1 VNNLN
6 TQSSSLDKPASKP
19 SGRIARAL
27 RSFSFAEKIVFS
39 ICAVLFVGSAL
50 FLISLVNRHYS
61 VQVPIQGGT
70 LTEGVVGYVGYINPI
85 LAVSDSGRDLTK
97 LMYSGLMKA
106 TPAGTLVP
114 ELAESYTISDDG
126 LTYTF
131 VLKNKLFFHD
141 GTPITADDVVFTV
154 QKVQDPALKSPSKP
168 NWDGVIV
175 SKIDDRTV
183 SFKLSKPYAP
193 FLENTT
199 LGIIPK
205 HIWKNARD
213 EDFNYSQYN
222 FEPIGSGPYKLYG
235 TQRNTSGIPQ
245 DYDLVPFDQYP
256 LGTPYIAHLIV
267 KTFSNE
273 KSMIEA
279 YQRGDIQSMYDVSPQ
294 VAKSIVRGDSKI
306 YTTALPRV
314 FGIFFN
320 QNEAPVLANKEVRQA
335 LQLATDR
342 QAIIDNVLGGY
353 GLAISD
359 PIPPGSLP
367 AGSNLPTPVATT
379 SIEDAKKVLTDAGW
393 TPDANGIM
401 NKKIG
406 KDTVLLS
413 FSISTS
419 DTPELVQAA
428 NMVKVMWQKIGAD
441 VSVKIF
447 ETGELNQSVIR
458 PRKYDALLFGEIIGR
473 DLDLYAFWHSS
484 GRTDP
489 GLNIAQYVNVKA
501 DKILEKARTITDIQ
515 ARLDQYAAFETEVR
529 NDIPAIFLYA
539 PDFIYILP
547 KNVQGVSIGS
557 VTVPSERFSDVSQWY
572 TDTENVWKVFVKTAS
587 K

>member
-1 VNNLN
+1 VNNLQPISQEKN
-6 TQSSSLDKPASKP
+6 KSKTVE
-19 SGRIARAL
+19 RLLRTL

-39 ICAVLFVGSAL
+39 ILVAL
-50 FLISLVNRHYS
+50 FIGSSLYLLSIVNRHFS

-85 LAVSDSGRDLTK
+85 LAVTDSGRDLTE
-97 LMYSGLMKA
+97 LMYAGLLKT
-106 TPAGTLVP
+106 TPEGTLVP
-114 ELAESYTISDDG
+114 ELAEDYTISTDG

-131 VLKNKLFFHD
+131 VLRNSIFFHD
-141 GTPITADDVVFTV
+141 GSPITADDVIFTI
-154 QKVQDPALKSPSKP
+154 QKVQDQTLKSPARP
-168 NWDGVIV
+168 NWDGVTIK
-175 SKIDDRTV
+175 KIDDRTV
-183 SFKLSKPYAP
+183 SFTLSKPYAP

-205 HIWKNARD
+205 HIWKNARN
-213 EDFNYSQYN
+213 EDFTYSKYN
-222 FEPIGSGPYKLYG
+222 FEPIGSGPYKLYSV
-235 TQRNTSGIPQ
+235 QHDDSGIPQ

-256 LGTPYIAHLIV
+256 LGSPHIAHFII

-273 KSMIEA
+273 KSMVEA

-294 VAKSIVRGDSKI
+294 VAKSVARGNSQI
-306 YTTALPRV
+306 HTTSLARV

-320 QNEAPVLANKEVRQA
+320 QNQAPVLANKEVRQA

-353 GLAISD
+353 GVAIAD
-359 PIPPGSLP
+359 PIPPGALP
-367 AGSNLPTPVATT
+367 AGTDLSIPVATT
-379 SIEDAKKVLTDAGW
+379 SIDGARKILTDAGW
-393 TPDANGIM
+393 KPNTDGIM
-401 NKKIG
+401 TKKVG
-406 KDTVLLS
+406 KETVVLQ

-441 VSVKIF
+441 VGVKIF

-484 GRTDP
+484 GRLDP
-489 GLNIAQYVNVKA
+489 GLNIAEYVNVKA
-501 DKILEKARTITDIQ
+501 DKILEKARTITNIQ
-515 ARLDQYAAFETEVR
+515 DRLDQYAAFETEVR

-547 KNVQGVSIGS
+547 KSIQGVSIGS
-557 VTVPSERFSDVSQWY
+557 ITIPSERFSGISKWY
-572 TDTENVWKVFVKTAS
+572 IDTENVWKIFAKNITN
-587 K
+587 

>member
-1 VNNLN
+1 MERLLK
-6 TQSSSLDKPASKP
+6 T
-19 SGRIARAL
+19 L
-27 RSFSFAEKIVFS
+27 RTFSFAEKIIFS
-39 ICAVLFVGSAL
+39 LFVALLVGSSL
-50 FLISLVNRHYS
+50 YLLSLVNRHFS
-61 VQVPIQGGT
+61 VQLPIQGGT
-70 LTEGVVGYVGYINPI
+70 LTEGVVGHVGYINPI
-85 LAVSDSGRDLTK
+85 LAVTDSGRDLTE
-97 LMYSGLMKA
+97 LMYSGLLKA

-126 LTYTF
+126 LIYTF

-141 GTPITADDVVFTV
+141 GTPITTDDVIFTV
-154 QKVQDPALKSPSKP
+154 QKVQDSALNSPSKP
-168 NWDGVIV
+168 NWDGVV
-175 SKIDDRTV
+175 AKKIDDRTV
-183 SFKLSKPYAP
+183 SFTLAKPYAP
-193 FLENTT
+193 FLQNTT

-213 EDFNYSQYN
+213 EEFNISQYN
-222 FEPIGSGPYKLYG
+222 TEPIGSGPFKLYK
-235 TQRNTSGIPQ
+235 TERNSSGIPQ
-245 DYDLVPFDQYP
+245 NYDLVPFNQYP
-256 LGTPYIAHLIV
+256 LGAPYIAHLII

-279 YQRGDIQSMYDVSPQ
+279 YQNGSIQSMYDVSPQ
-294 VAKSIVRGDSKI
+294 IAKSISRGDSKV

-353 GLAISD
+353 GIAITD
-359 PIPPGSLP
+359 PIPPGAVP
-367 AGSNLPTPVATT
+367 VGSNLPTAIATT
-379 SIEDAKKVLTDAGW
+379 SIDGARKILTDAGW
-393 TPDANGIM
+393 VPDANGIM
-401 NKKIG
+401 QKKVK
-406 KDTVLLS
+406 KDTTTLQ

-428 NMVKVMWQKIGAD
+428 NMIKVMWQKIGAD

-458 PRKYDALLFGEIIGR
+458 PRKYDALLFGEIVGR

-484 GRTDP
+484 GRLDP

-501 DKILEKARTITDIQ
+501 DKILEKARTITDVQ
-515 ARLDQYAAFETEVR
+515 DRLDQYALFETEVR

-547 KNVQGVSIGS
+547 KSVQGVVIGS
-557 VTVPSERFSDVSQWY
+557 VTVPSERFSDISQWFI
-572 TDTENVWKVFVKTAS
+572 DTENVWKVFIKNSTN
-587 K
+587 

>member
-1 VNNLN
+1 MNNLKI
-6 TQSSSLDKPASKP
+6 T
-19 SGRIARAL
+19 L
-27 RSFSFAEKIVFS
+27 RSFSFAEKIIFS
-39 ICAVLFVGSAL
+39 IFAAL
-50 FLISLVNRHYS
+50 FIGSSLYLLSIVNRHFS

-70 LTEGVVGYVGYINPI
+70 LTEGVVGYVGYINPV
-85 LAVSDSGRDLTK
+85 LAVTDSGRDLTE
-97 LMYSGLMKA
+97 LMYAGLLKA
-106 TPAGTLVP
+106 TSEGTLIP
-114 ELAESYTISDDG
+114 ELAESYKISDDG

-131 VLKNKLFFHD
+131 VLKNNLSFHD
-141 GTPITADDVVFTV
+141 GTPITADDVIFTV

-168 NWDGVIV
+168 NWDGVTAK
-175 SKIDDRTV
+175 KIDARTIT
-183 SFKLSKPYAP
+183 FTLLKPYAP

-213 EDFNYSQYN
+213 EDFTYSQYN
-222 FEPIGSGPYKLYG
+222 FEPIGSGPYKLYS
-235 TQRNTSGIPQ
+235 TERNTSGIPQ
-245 DYDLVPFDQYP
+245 NYNLVPFDEYP
-256 LGTPYIAHLIV
+256 LGSPFISHLIV
-267 KTFSNE
+267 KTFPNE
-273 KSMIEA
+273 KNMVEA
-279 YQRGDIQSMYDVSPQ
+279 YQKGDIQSMYDVSPQ

-306 YTTALPRV
+306 YTTPLPRV
-314 FGIFFN
+314 FGVFFN

-342 QAIIDNVLGGY
+342 QTIIDNVLGGY
-353 GLAISD
+353 GVAITD
-359 PIPPGSLP
+359 PIPPGALP
-367 AGSNLPTPVATT
+367 VGADLPTTTATT
-379 SIEDAKKVLTDAGW
+379 SVDGARKILTSAGW

-406 KDTVLLS
+406 KNTVPLR

-428 NMVKVMWQKIGAD
+428 NMVKIMWQKIGAD
-441 VSVKIF
+441 VEVKIF

-484 GRTDP
+484 GRLNP
-489 GLNIAQYVNVKA
+489 GLNIAEYVNVKA
-501 DKILEKARTITDIQ
+501 DKILEKARTITNVQD
-515 ARLDQYAAFETEVR
+515 RLDQYVAFETEVK

-547 KNVQGVSIGS
+547 KNIQGVVIGS
-557 VTVPSERFSDVSQWY
+557 VTMPSERFSDISKWY
-572 TDTENVWKVFVKTAS
+572 IDAENVWKIFVKNTAN
-587 K
+587 

>member
-1 VNNLN
+1 MNNLKK
-6 TQSSSLDKPASKP
+6 TLH
-19 SGRIARAL
+19 
-27 RSFSFAEKIVFS
+27 SFSFTEKIIFS
-39 ICAVLFVGSAL
+39 LFAAL
-50 FLISLVNRHYS
+50 FIGSCLYLSSVINRYFS
-61 VQVPIQGGT
+61 VQVPVQGGT
-70 LTEGVVGYVGYINPI
+70 LTEGIVGYVGYINPV
-85 LAVSDSGRDLTK
+85 LAVTDSGRDLTK
-97 LMYSGLMKA
+97 LMYSGLLKS
-106 TPAGTLVP
+106 TSAGTLTP
-114 ELAESYTISDDG
+114 ELAESYKISDDG

-131 VLKNKLFFHD
+131 VLKNKIFFHD
-141 GTPITADDVVFTV
+141 GAPITADDVIFTI

-168 NWDGVIV
+168 NWDGVTTK
-175 SKIDDRTV
+175 KIDDRTV
-183 SFKLSKPYAP
+183 SFTLPKPYAP

-213 EDFNYSQYN
+213 EDFTYSKYN
-222 FEPIGSGPYKLYG
+222 FEPIGSGPYKLYDI
-235 TQRNTSGIPQ
+235 QRDTSGIPQ
-245 DYDLVPFDQYP
+245 NYDLIPFDQYP
-256 LGTPYIAHLIV
+256 LGSAYIAHLII

-279 YQRGDIQSMYDVSPQ
+279 YQQGNIQSMYDVSPQ
-294 VAKSIVRGDSKI
+294 VAKSIVRSDSQI
-306 YTTALPRV
+306 YTTPLPRV

-353 GLAISD
+353 GMTIAD
-359 PIPPGSLP
+359 PIPPGALPIDGSLP
-367 AGSNLPTPVATT
+367 ITIATT
-379 SIEDAKKVLTDAGW
+379 SIDGAIKILTNAGW
-393 TPDANGIM
+393 KPDADGIM

-406 KDTVLLS
+406 KEIIALH

-419 DTPELVQAA
+419 NTPELVQTA
-428 NMVKVMWQKIGAD
+428 NMIKVMWQKIGAN
-441 VSVKIF
+441 VEVKIF

-484 GRTDP
+484 GRLDP
-489 GLNIAQYVNVKA
+489 GLNIAEYINVKA
-501 DKILEKARTITDIQ
+501 DKILEKARTITNVQD
-515 ARLDQYAAFETEVR
+515 RLNQYAAFQSEVR

-547 KNVQGVSIGS
+547 KSIKGVAIGS
-557 VTVPSERFSDVSQWY
+557 VTISSERFSDVSNWY
-572 TDTENVWKVFVKTAS
+572 IDAENVWKIFVKKAEN
-587 K
+587 

>member
-1 VNNLN
+1 MNNLKK
-6 TQSSSLDKPASKP
+6 T
-19 SGRIARAL
+19 L

-39 ICAVLFVGSAL
+39 TFVALFVGS
-50 FLISLVNRHYS
+50 SLCLLSIVNRYFS

-70 LTEGVVGYVGYINPI
+70 LTEGIVGYVGYINPV
-85 LAVSDSGRDLTK
+85 LAVTDSGRDLTE
-97 LMYSGLMKA
+97 LMYSGLLKA

-114 ELAESYTISDDG
+114 ELAESYTISPDG

-131 VLKNKLFFHD
+131 ILKNKIFFHD
-141 GTPITADDVVFTV
+141 NTPITADDIIFTI
-154 QKVQDPALKSPSKP
+154 QKVQDPALKSPSRP
-168 NWDGVIV
+168 NWDGVV
-175 SKIDDRTV
+175 ANKIDDQTV
-183 SFKLSKPYAP
+183 SFTLSKPYAP

-213 EDFNYSQYN
+213 EDFTYSKYN
-222 FEPIGSGPYKLYG
+222 FEPIGSGPYKLYDI
-235 TQRNTSGIPQ
+235 QRDTSGIPQ
-245 DYDLVPFDQYP
+245 NYNLVPFDKYP
-256 LGTPYIAHLIV
+256 LGSPYISHLII

-279 YQRGDIQSMYDVSPQ
+279 YQQGNIQSMYDVSPQ
-294 VAKSIVRGDSKI
+294 IAESIVRGDSKI
-306 YTTALPRV
+306 YTATLPRV

-342 QAIIDNVLGGY
+342 QAVINNVLGGY
-353 GLAISD
+353 GIAITD
-359 PIPPGSLP
+359 PIPPGALP
-367 AGSNLPTPVATT
+367 DGAKLPTTVATT
-379 SIEDAKKVLTDAGW
+379 SIEDARKILTNAGW
-393 TPDANGIM
+393 TPDEKGIM

-406 KDTVLLS
+406 KETTALK

-428 NMVKVMWQKIGAD
+428 NMIKIMWQKIGAN
-441 VSVKIF
+441 VEVKIF

-484 GRTDP
+484 GRLDP
-489 GLNIAQYVNVKA
+489 GLNISEYVNVKA
-501 DKILEKARTITDIQ
+501 DKILEKARTITNVQD
-515 ARLDQYAAFETEVR
+515 RLDQYAAFETEVR
-529 NDIPAIFLYA
+529 NDVPAIFLYA

-547 KNVQGVSIGS
+547 KNMQGITIGS
-557 VTVPSERFSDVSQWY
+557 VTVSSERFSDVSQWY
-572 TDTENVWKVFVKTAS
+572 IDTENVWKVFVKNAEN
-587 K
+587 

>member
-1 VNNLN
+1 MNNLKK
-6 TQSSSLDKPASKP
+6 T
-19 SGRIARAL
+19 L
-27 RSFSFAEKIVFS
+27 RSFSFAEKIIFS
-39 ICAVLFVGSAL
+39 LFAALFVGC
-50 FLISLVNRHYS
+50 SLYLLSVVNKHFS
-61 VQVPIQGGT
+61 VQVPIKGGT

-85 LAVSDSGRDLTK
+85 LAVTDSGRDLTK
-97 LMYSGLMKA
+97 LMYAGLLKS
-106 TPAGTLVP
+106 TPSGTLVP
-114 ELAESYTISDDG
+114 ELAESYTISADG

-131 VLKNKLFFHD
+131 VLKDKIFFHD
-141 GTPITADDVVFTV
+141 DSPITADDIIFTI

-168 NWDGVIV
+168 NWDGVV
-175 SKIDDRTV
+175 VKKIDDRTI
-183 SFKLSKPYAP
+183 SFTLAKPYAP

-205 HIWKNARD
+205 HIWKNARN
-213 EDFNYSQYN
+213 EDFTYSKYN
-222 FEPIGSGPYKLYG
+222 FEPIGSGPYKLYSI
-235 TQRNTSGIPQ
+235 QRNTSGIPQ
-245 DYDLVPFDQYP
+245 NYDLVPFDEYP
-256 LGTPYIAHLIV
+256 LGSPYITHIII

-279 YQRGDIQSMYDVSPQ
+279 YQQGDIQSMYDVSPQ
-294 VAKSIVRGDSKI
+294 VAKSVLRGDSQI
-306 YTTALPRV
+306 YTTPLPRV

-342 QAIIDNVLGGY
+342 QAIISNVLGGY
-353 GLAISD
+353 GIAITD
-359 PIPPGSLP
+359 PIPPGALP
-367 AGSNLPTPVATT
+367 VGADLPSTIATT
-379 SIEDAKKVLTDAGW
+379 SIENARKILTNAGW
-393 TPDANGIM
+393 APDTNGIM

-406 KDTVLLS
+406 KDTVALR

-441 VSVKIF
+441 VGVKIF

-484 GRTDP
+484 GRLDP
-489 GLNIAQYVNVKA
+489 GLNIAEYVNVKA
-501 DKILEKARTITDIQ
+501 DKILEKARTITNVQD
-515 ARLDQYAAFETEVR
+515 RLNQYAAFETEVR

-547 KNVQGVSIGS
+547 KNIKGVGLGS

-572 TDTENVWKVFVKTAS
+572 IDTENVWKIFVKNVEN
-587 K
+587 

>member
-1 VNNLN
+1 VNNLKK
-6 TQSSSLDKPASKP
+6 T
-19 SGRIARAL
+19 L
-27 RSFSFAEKIVFS
+27 RSFSVAEKIVFS
-39 ICAVLFVGSAL
+39 FLVAIFVGS
-50 FLISLVNRHYS
+50 SLYLLSIVNRHFS

-70 LTEGVVGYVGYINPI
+70 LTEGIVGYVGYINPV
-85 LAVSDSGRDLTK
+85 LAVTDSGRDLTE
-97 LMYSGLMKA
+97 LMYAGLMKA

-114 ELAESYTISDDG
+114 ELAESYTISPDG

-131 VLKNKLFFHD
+131 VLKNKIFFHD
-141 GTPITADDVVFTV
+141 GSPITTDDVAFTV
-154 QKVQDPALKSPSKP
+154 QKVQDQALKSPSRP
-168 NWDGVIV
+168 NWDGVAV
-175 SKIDDRTV
+175 KKIDDRTI
-183 SFKLSKPYAP
+183 SFTLSKPYAP

-213 EDFNYSQYN
+213 EDFTYSKYN
-222 FEPIGSGPYKLYG
+222 FEPIGSGPYKLYDIK
-235 TQRNTSGIPQ
+235 RDTSGIPQ
-245 DYDLVPFDQYP
+245 DYNLVPFDAYP
-256 LGTPYIAHLIV
+256 TGSPYVAHLVI

-279 YQRGDIQSMYDVSPQ
+279 YQKGDIQSMYDVSPQ
-294 VAKSIVRGDSKI
+294 VAESIVRGDSKI
-306 YTTALPRV
+306 YTTPLPRV

-353 GLAISD
+353 GIAITD
-359 PIPPGSLP
+359 PIPPGALP
-367 AGSNLPTPVATT
+367 VGADLPTTVAST
-379 SIEDAKKVLTDAGW
+379 SITDAQKILTNAGW
-393 TPDANGIM
+393 AADANGVM

-406 KDTVLLS
+406 KDTVALR

-419 DTPELVQAA
+419 DTPELVQTA
-428 NMVKVMWQKIGAD
+428 NMVKIMWQKIGAD
-441 VSVKIF
+441 VEVKIF

-484 GRTDP
+484 GRLDP
-489 GLNIAQYVNVKA
+489 GLNIAEYVNVKA
-501 DKILEKARTITDIQ
+501 DKILEKARTISNVQD
-515 ARLDQYAAFETEVR
+515 RLNQYAAFQSEVR

-547 KNVQGVSIGS
+547 KSLQGVSVGS
-557 VTVPSERFSDVSQWY
+557 VTVPSERFSGVPDWY
-572 TDTENVWKVFVKTAS
+572 IDTENVWKVFVKNAAN
-587 K
+587 